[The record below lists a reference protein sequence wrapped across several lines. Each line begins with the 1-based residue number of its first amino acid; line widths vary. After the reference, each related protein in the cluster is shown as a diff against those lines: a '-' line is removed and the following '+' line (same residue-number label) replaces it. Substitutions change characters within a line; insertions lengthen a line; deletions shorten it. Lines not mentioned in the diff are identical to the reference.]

1 MLGLESD
8 DAAAGAA
15 LTKALRKAAAKRGL
29 GGGPEMSL
37 VEMRLTMGCES
48 NTDACL
54 AGGGKAIEVRQL
66 IYGDLRKAG
75 AGYKVQLFL
84 LDVAGG
90 SIASDTRMP
99 LSAADLSPDKI
110 DATAAKVIQGL
121 LPKETDAEPTPVPVT
136 DVAPT
141 EVTPEVTPDEP
152 PPPRE
157 RKYVWGREKP
167 APKWKKVGLG
177 VTAGLG
183 GGLLISGV
191 VMQILLVTKQKD
203 DLAKAVKDSLTDVDE
218 NGNLKTANDI
228 VTGGKQCTLAR
239 STTPGAAPVNGEI
252 PVKNEKVSKVCNVAD
267 GIYIGSVVTLASGG
281 VLAAAAVA
289 FTVLLFVHK
298 RKGSN
303 AAAALLRHDLRLGAA
318 PVLTGGVRAGVGFR
332 F

>member
-75 AGYKVQLFL
+75 AGYKLQLFL

-141 EVTPEVTPDEP
+141 EVTPEVTPQEP

-157 RKYVWGREKP
+157 RKYVWGRDKP

-183 GGLLISGV
+183 GGLLIAGV

-203 DLAKAVKDSLTDVDE
+203 DLAKAVKDSLTDDKE
-218 NGNLKTANDI
+218 GNDI
-228 VTGGKQCTLAR
+228 VTDGDQCALAR

-252 PVKNEKVSKVCNVAD
+252 PVKNKKVSQVCNVAD
-267 GIYIGSVVTLASGG
+267 GIFTGSVVTLASGG

-303 AAAALLRHDLRLGAA
+303 AAAAMLRHDFRLGAA
-318 PVLTGGVRAGVGFR
+318 PLLTGGVRAGVGFR